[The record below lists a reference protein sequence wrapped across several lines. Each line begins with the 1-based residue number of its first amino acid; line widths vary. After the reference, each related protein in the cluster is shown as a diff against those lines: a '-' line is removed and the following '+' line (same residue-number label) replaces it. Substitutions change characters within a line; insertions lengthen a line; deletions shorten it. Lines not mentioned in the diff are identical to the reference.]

1 MSRETSRGKATVVEL
16 CETFHVSR
24 QAYYAARTTE
34 RASPPPPPRPERV
47 GAWATDAE
55 LVPAIREVVR
65 EHPAW
70 GVRKVW
76 ATLRRRGVIAS
87 RKRVWATM
95 HELKLVLTPASQRS
109 DSTRGHVVVPHSN
122 RRWATDLTTVHTRQD
137 GLVAI
142 VPVVDCGDRVVLAL
156 HVTKSQEAPDVLAP
170 LTEALCAQFGTP
182 ANVPHGLE
190 VRTDHGPQY
199 TSSTCDALCRAWGLE
214 HTFAPVARPTGN
226 AVVERLN
233 LTLKVE
239 LVWTRDWESL
249 AELREALEAWRH
261 TYNTERPHQALNWK
275 TPVEKRASKPAPCAA
290 EAA

>member
-1 MSRETSRGKATVVEL
+1 VSRDTSRGKATVVEL

-24 QAYYAARTTE
+24 QAYYAARTAKPEAAPTQ
-34 RASPPPPPRPERV
+34 RPERV
-47 GAWATDAE
+47 GAWATYAE

-65 EHPAW
+65 EQPAW

-76 ATLRRRGVIAS
+76 ATVRRRGVIAS

-95 HELKLVLTPASQRS
+95 HDLKLVLTPASQRA
-109 DSTRGHVVVPHSN
+109 DDGTRGHVVVPLSD

-137 GLVAI
+137 GLVAV
-142 VPVVDCGDRVVLAL
+142 VPVVDCGDRVVLGL
-156 HVTKSQEAPDVLAP
+156 HATKSQEARDVLAP
-170 LTEALCAQFGTP
+170 LAEALREQFGAP

-199 TSSTCDALCRAWGLE
+199 TSSTCDALCRDWGVE
-214 HTFAPVARPTGN
+214 HTFAPIARPTGN
-226 AVVERLN
+226 AVAERLI

-239 LVWTRDWESL
+239 LIWTRDWESL
-249 AELREALEAWRH
+249 AELREALAIWRH
-261 TYNTERPHQALNWK
+261 TYNAERPHQALSWK
-275 TPVEKRASKPAPCAA
+275 TPNEKRASNRALHAA